1 MKCDSLFLFQIGT
14 TGMEEIRLAGCKT
27 LRLADERMNNF
38 GDSKLKDSHHGRS
51 LI

>member
-1 MKCDSLFLFQIGT
+1 MKNDSMFLFQIGT
-14 TGMEEIRLAGCKT
+14 TGMEKIRLAACKI
-27 LRLADERMNNF
+27 LRLTDERMNNF